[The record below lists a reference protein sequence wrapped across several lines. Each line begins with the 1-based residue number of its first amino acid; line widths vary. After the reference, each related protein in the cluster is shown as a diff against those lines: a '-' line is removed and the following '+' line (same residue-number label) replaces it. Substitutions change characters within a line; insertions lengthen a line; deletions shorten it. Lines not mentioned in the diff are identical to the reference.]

1 MNRLWEKIIMYFF
14 EIRCFIVFLDNDLY
28 NLSFKIVIFFHFF
41 RNEHFNKTQCI
52 GVSSLLETAATI
64 SDISSDSESD
74 AEVENNDLAKFLGLS
89 KSPVVSQAL
98 EILGFTPTT
107 PTSLNGN
114 NGSGIRN
121 RQNNKKAMASGTDN
135 SKATPTSVRSKG
147 QANVLS
153 PASKNTYSES

>member
-1 MNRLWEKIIMYFF
+1 MGKNYYVL
-14 EIRCFIVFLDNDLY
+14 FLNPLFY
-28 NLSFKIVIFFHFF
+28 SLFGQRFVQPLLQNCNFFHFFF

-114 NGSGIRN
+114 NGSSGIRN
-121 RQNNKKAMASGTDN
+121 RQNNKKAIASGTDN
-135 SKATPTSVRSKG
+135 SKSTPTSARSKG